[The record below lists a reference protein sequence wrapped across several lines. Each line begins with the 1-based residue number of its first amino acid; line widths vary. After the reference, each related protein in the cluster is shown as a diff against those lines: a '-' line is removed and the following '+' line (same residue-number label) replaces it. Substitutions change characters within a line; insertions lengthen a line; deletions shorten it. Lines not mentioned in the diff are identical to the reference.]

1 MDGEILNVVNATPE
15 NVVDSQTT
23 EPVTEPEQ
31 TNNVEPVAPQQEQ
44 KPVQSAEENARYAE
58 IRRRAESEAID
69 RFIASQG
76 YEFDGKP
83 IKTKAEYDEAVRIGE
98 ERQRQQALID
108 QGIDPSIIN
117 QYVEN
122 LPEVQWARQQRE
134 QQTQQERTQADFN
147 MFLQTYPEVN
157 PNDIPMEVWQQVQ
170 QGKSLVDAYAKHENS
185 LLKAELEKFKK
196 GQITQQVNKATA
208 STAIG
213 SVTGQGVIPND
224 FISKEMFEANKHD
237 QNWMNSNYEKLRT
250 SMNRWK

>member
-1 MDGEILNVVNATPE
+1 MDNENLNVVNDTQSE
-15 NVVDSQTT
+15 VVDTQTT
-23 EPVTEPEQ
+23 EPVQPTESVNTE
-31 TNNVEPVAPQQEQ
+31 VAPVQQEQ

-58 IRRRAESEAID
+58 IRRRAETEALD
-69 RFIASQG
+69 KFIASQNLQF
-76 YEFDGKP
+76 EDGRP
-83 IKTKAEYDEAVRIGE
+83 IKTKAEYDEAVRFAE

-147 MFLQTYPEVN
+147 MFLQTYPDVN

-170 QGKSLVDAYAKHENS
+170 QGKSLVDAYAKHENA
-185 LLKAELEKFKK
+185 LLKAEIEKFKK
-196 GQITQQVNKATA
+196 GQVTQQANKSTA
-208 STAIG
+208 ATAIG
-213 SVTGQGVIPND
+213 SVTGQGAIPTD
-224 FISKEMFEANKHD
+224 FISKETFEANKHD
-237 QNWMNSNYEKLRT
+237 QNWMYKNYEQVRT